1 MEADKYNIKRKI
13 TMKILKK
20 SFKIVGIII
29 VLFLFAGCKAESIP
43 CKSVPQGD
51 FVLVK

>member
-1 MEADKYNIKRKI
+1 MEANKYNIKRKI
-13 TMKILKK
+13 IMKTFEK
-20 SFKIVGIII
+20 SFKIAGILI
-29 VLFLFAGCKAESIP
+29 VLFLFSGCKAESIP

>member
-1 MEADKYNIKRKI
+1 MEANKYNIKRKI

-20 SFKIVGIII
+20 SFKIIGILI
-29 VLFLFAGCKAESIP
+29 VLFLFSGCKAESIP
-43 CKSVPQGD
+43 CNSVPQED

>member
-20 SFKIVGIII
+20 SFKIVGILI

-43 CKSVPQGD
+43 CNSVPQGD